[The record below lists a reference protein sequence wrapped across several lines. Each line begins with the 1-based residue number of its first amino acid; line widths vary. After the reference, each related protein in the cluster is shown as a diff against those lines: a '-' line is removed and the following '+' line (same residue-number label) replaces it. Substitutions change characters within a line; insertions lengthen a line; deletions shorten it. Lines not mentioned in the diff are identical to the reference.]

1 MAWIL
6 SKVMISRTRRW
17 ILLVCATAVLT
28 LVAACPPALQAASKP
43 TVTVGSK
50 NFTEELIV
58 GELEALLLQN
68 AGYHVNLKLNLGG
81 TIIAHEALLRG
92 DIDTYVEYT
101 GTGLTAILKLP
112 VVTTPQKVYAIVAR
126 EYQKRFKLTWLKPW
140 GFNDTYALVM
150 RRDRAAKLGVKDI
163 SDLRRTASTLTLG
176 ATQEFI
182 VRPDGLPGLAKK
194 YGGLTFKAVRGLA
207 PGIMYQAVASEQVDV
222 ISGFSTD
229 GRIPALKLV
238 PLVDDKHFFPPYFAA
253 PVVRDSTLARA
264 PAIAAVLNRLA
275 GKISD
280 TTMARLNRQVDL
292 GKKDPAAVA
301 RAFLKQQGVIK

>member
-6 SKVMISRTRRW
+6 SKVMSGRPRRW

-28 LVAACPPALQAASKP
+28 LLAACPPALHAASKP

-58 GELEALLLQN
+58 GEMEALLLQN

-81 TIIAHEALLRG
+81 TIIVHEALLRG

-101 GTGLTAILKLP
+101 GTGLTAILKQP
-112 VVTTPQKVYAIVAR
+112 VVTNPQRVYTIVAQ
-126 EYQKRFKLTWLKPW
+126 EYHKRFKLTWLRPW

-150 RRDRAAKLGVKDI
+150 RKDRAAKLGVKDI
-163 SDLRRTASTLTLG
+163 SDLRRIASTLTLG

-194 YGGLTFKAVRGLA
+194 YGGLTFKTVRGLA
-207 PGIMYQAVASEQVDV
+207 AGIMYQAVASGQVDV

-238 PLVDDKHFFPPYFAA
+238 PLGDDKHFFPPYFAA
-253 PVVRDSTLARA
+253 PVVRDSTLARS
-264 PAIAAVLNRLA
+264 PAIAAVLNKLA

-280 TTMARLNRQVDL
+280 STMARLNRQVDL
-292 GKKDPAAVA
+292 DKKEPAAVA
-301 RAFLKQQGVIK
+301 RAFLMQQGLIK

>member
-1 MAWIL
+1 MARIL
-6 SKVMISRTRRW
+6 SKVMSDRPRRW

-28 LVAACPPALQAASKP
+28 LVAACPPALHAASKP

-50 NFTEELIV
+50 NFTEELVV
-58 GELEALLLQN
+58 GEMEALLLQN
-68 AGYHVNLKLNLGG
+68 AGYQVNLKLNLGG
-81 TIIAHEALLRG
+81 TIIVHEALLRG

-101 GTGLTAILKLP
+101 GTGLTAILKRP
-112 VVTTPQKVYAIVAR
+112 VVTNPQRVYTIVAQ
-126 EYQKRFKLTWLKPW
+126 EYHKRFKLTWLRPW

-150 RRDRAAKLGVKDI
+150 RKDRAAKLGVKDI
-163 SDLRRTASTLTLG
+163 SDLRRIASTLTLG

-194 YGGLTFKAVRGLA
+194 YGGLTFKAVRGMDA
-207 PGIMYQAVASEQVDV
+207 GIMYQALASGQVDV

-264 PAIAAVLNRLA
+264 PGIAAVLNKLA
-275 GKISD
+275 GRISD
-280 TTMARLNRQVDL
+280 STMARLNRQVDL
-292 GKKDPAAVA
+292 DKKDPAAVA
-301 RAFLKQQGVIK
+301 RAFLKQEGLIA

>member
-1 MAWIL
+1 
-6 SKVMISRTRRW
+6 
-17 ILLVCATAVLT
+17 
-28 LVAACPPALQAASKP
+28 
-43 TVTVGSK
+43 VTVGSK

-101 GTGLTAILKLP
+101 GTGLTAILKLS
-112 VVTTPQKVYAIVAR
+112 VVTNPQKVYAIVAR
-126 EYQKRFKLTWLKPW
+126 EYQKQFKLTWLRPW

-150 RRDRAAKLGVKDI
+150 RKDRAAKLGVKDI
-163 SDLRRTASTLTLG
+163 SDLRRIASTLTLG

-194 YGGLTFKAVRGLA
+194 YGGLTFKAVRGLD
-207 PGIMYQAVASEQVDV
+207 PGIMYQAVASGQVDV

-264 PAIAAVLNRLA
+264 PGIAAVLNKLG

-280 TTMARLNRQVDL
+280 NTMARLNRQVDL
-292 GKKDPAAVA
+292 DKKDPAAVA
-301 RAFLKQQGVIK
+301 RAFLKQEGLIT

>member
-1 MAWIL
+1 MARIL
-6 SKVMISRTRRW
+6 SKVMSGRPRRW

-28 LVAACPPALQAASKP
+28 LVAACPPALHAASKP

-81 TIIAHEALLRG
+81 TIIVHEALLRG

-112 VVTTPQKVYAIVAR
+112 VVTNPQKVYAIVAR
-126 EYQKRFKLTWLKPW
+126 EYQTRFKLTWLKPW

-150 RRDRAAKLGVKDI
+150 RKDRAAKLHVKDI
-163 SDLRRTASTLTLG
+163 SDLRRIASTLTLG

-182 VRPDGLPGLAKK
+182 VRPDGLPGLATK
-194 YGGLTFKAVRGLA
+194 YGGLTFKAVRGLD
-207 PGIMYQAVASEQVDV
+207 PGIMYQAVASGQVDV

-264 PAIAAVLNRLA
+264 PGIAAVLNTLA

-280 TTMARLNRQVDL
+280 NTMARLNRQVDL
-292 GKKDPAAVA
+292 DKKDPAAVA
-301 RAFLKQQGVIK
+301 RAFLKQEGLIT

>member
-6 SKVMISRTRRW
+6 SKVMIGRPRRW
-17 ILLVCATAVLT
+17 ILFVCATAVLT
-28 LVAACPPALQAASKP
+28 LVSTCPPALQAASKP

-81 TIIAHEALLRG
+81 TIIAHQALLRG

-112 VVTTPQKVYAIVAR
+112 VVTNPQTVYAIVAR
-126 EYQKRFKLTWLKPW
+126 EYHKRFKLTWLKPW

-150 RRDRAAKLGVKDI
+150 RKDRAAKLGVKDI
-163 SDLRRTASTLTLG
+163 SALRRIASTLTLG
-176 ATQEFI
+176 ATHEFV

-194 YGGLTFKAVRGLA
+194 YGGLTFKAVRGMD
-207 PGIMYQAVASEQVDV
+207 PGIMYQALASGQVDV

-264 PAIAAVLNRLA
+264 PGIATVLNKLA

-280 TTMARLNRQVDL
+280 NTMARLNRQVDL
-292 GKKDPAAVA
+292 DKKDPAAVA
-301 RAFLKQQGVIK
+301 RAFLKQEGLIT